1 MISQNVYIINNDSLY
16 EILCEIKEN
25 LPFNIISFED
35 EDSFINNFNSD
46 IANFIIISKFKD
58 KLLMNKQVIENN
70 FLNLS
75 AFPLPLSK
83 ILELINIKFIKVRFN
98 YQSKIEIKGY
108 QLNFNS
114 KFFIK
119 NNLSLKLTE
128 KEIEVI
134 LYLNETKIKH
144 DVSDLQ
150 KNIWGYSLGMETHT
164 VETHIYRLR
173 KKIFKI
179 FGDDQF
185 IITKKNGYQIK

>member
-1 MISQNVYIINNDSLY
+1 MISQNVYIINNNSLY

-25 LPFNIISFED
+25 LPFNIIRFEN

-58 KLLMNKQVIENN
+58 KLLMNKQVTENYL
-70 FLNLS
+70 LNLS
-75 AFPLPLSK
+75 GFPLPLSK
-83 ILELINIKFIKVRFN
+83 ILELINIKFIKLRFN
-98 YQSKIEIKGY
+98 YQSNIDIKGY
-108 QLNFNS
+108 QLNLNS

-119 NNLSLKLTE
+119 NNLSIKLTE
-128 KEIEVI
+128 KEIEI
-134 LYLNETKIKH
+134 IIYLSQKKMVH
-144 DVSDLQ
+144 DVEDLK
-150 KNIWGYSLGMETHT
+150 KNIWGYSIDIETHT

-179 FGDDQF
+179 FGDDKF

>member
-35 EDSFINNFNSD
+35 EDSFINNLNLDFANS
-46 IANFIIISKFKD
+46 IIISKFKD

-114 KFFIK
+114 KFFTK
-119 NNLSLKLTE
+119 NNLNLKLTE
-128 KEIEVI
+128 KEIEII
-134 LYLNETKIKH
+134 LYLNNTKIEH
-144 DVSDLQ
+144 DVADLQ
-150 KNIWGYSLGMETHT
+150 KNIWGYSTNMETHT

-173 KKIFKI
+173 KKISNLFK
-179 FGDDQF
+179 DEKF
-185 IITKKNGYQIK
+185 ILSHKNGYFID